1 MDDDNDFMEMPPPR
15 QVARQTTVRRQ
26 RVGISHNHQRDVV
39 NIPIQSVRL
48 HDPRGTI
55 QRLELELKI
64 DLLDGNLSNEPM
76 RDVDASI
83 LLGDLS
89 KLEAYWMKLPS
100 VQSRDQYFN
109 SVLERFNIL
118 PSQDLSRIDLVQ
130 LQSHYNAQIF
140 TVCRLS
146 TTMGL
151 KNLLSSDE
159 PHQGVSDR
167 ILRLMH
173 IIDYQWKMI
182 VNFVMNHKLMDPTYP
197 LDNLTLSPFMEG
209 PQSMDRFPKLI
220 LHLRQRAAQFNYRR
234 KGGSVYREIRTPGGH
249 RSRAWKRECTLEV
262 FVRQQTDTT
271 DQTLFNLA
279 TPDSNYKK
287 RAASELED
295 GEYPD
300 FPRLIP
306 NRHIH
311 SFLEGIYD
319 VKNHKFYDY
328 VHDIPPFDM
337 VSTKYHPCTF
347 KSEWAAEV
355 PEEIRLKTGIE
366 GLRAEVDW
374 INNLVPTPHLDEI
387 FKAQHITDA
396 ELDRAC
402 FKALA
407 IGKMLYAQCE
417 IENWQ
422 IFFVLIGKA
431 GTGKSSMGLI
441 IKQFYNFEDIG
452 LISSNQRGD
461 FGAQDLADKHIW
473 LCFELKENFNGVATC
488 DLQSMASA
496 EPLSLNV
503 KFKSNLVIESW
514 KPSFMF
520 FGNELS
526 SKWNDNAGNFHRRI
540 ICGYFNYKV
549 EKQDPDLQ
557 QKIQSE
563 IGAIIVQTNLL
574 YRCWVRRYGHG
585 KIENYLTP
593 YFKKTHEYI
602 KMTLN
607 PIRSFLKNEK
617 RLVTGG
623 GTGYYLPEKC
633 FWKLLQSYCSTY
645 NLPQVNKN
653 TQQLG
658 DVFDEE
664 GIAILERTESRPFV
678 TEACYLSQ
686 SSSDIQKIQNTTD
699 KFYVGIGLRIIE
711 ESPYKYI
718 YMGQTPSEAIKNV
731 QPTPPSLPQPPS
743 LQPPSVSGSA
753 SSSLTTPLTTPLS
766 TPLAS
771 SSVG

>member
-1 MDDDNDFMEMPPPR
+1 MDDDIDFIDIPQPQQHHQPTR
-15 QVARQTTVRRQ
+15 TTLQTTQSTQSTRTTLQRRQ
-26 RVGISHNHQRDVV
+26 RVQYSQRDIV
-39 NIPIQSVRL
+39 NIPIQPVRL
-48 HDPRGTI
+48 HDPRETI
-55 QRLELELKI
+55 KKLELKI
-64 DLLDGNLSNEPM
+64 DLLDGNPSNEPL
-76 RDVDASI
+76 RDVDATI
-83 LLGDLS
+83 LLDDLN

-100 VQSRDQYFN
+100 VHSRDEYMN
-109 SVLERFNIL
+109 TVLTRFNIP
-118 PSQDLSRIDLVQ
+118 PSQDLSRIDLIQ
-130 LQSHYNAQIF
+130 LQSHYNAQVF

-151 KNLLSSDE
+151 KNMLSSDE
-159 PHQGVSDR
+159 PHKLLSDR

-182 VNFVMNHKLMDPTYP
+182 VNFVMSHKLMDPTYP

-220 LHLRQRAAQFNYRR
+220 LFLRQRAAQFNYRR
-234 KGGSVYREIRTPGGH
+234 KGGSVYKEIRTPGGH
-249 RSRAWKRECTLEV
+249 RSRAWKRECSLEV
-262 FVRQQTDTT
+262 FVRQQTDTS

-279 TPDSNYKK
+279 TPTNNYKK
-287 RAASELED
+287 QAADELET

-300 FPRLIP
+300 FPKLKP

-311 SFLEGIYD
+311 SFLDGIYD
-319 VKNHKFYDY
+319 VMNHKFYDY

-337 VSTKYHPCTF
+337 VSTKYHPCSF
-347 KSEWAAEV
+347 KPEWATEV
-355 PEEIRLKTGIE
+355 PEEIQKMTGIE
-366 GLRAEVDW
+366 GLRAEVEW
-374 INNLVPTPHLDEI
+374 INNLIPTPHLDEI
-387 FKAQHITDA
+387 FKAQRITDV

-417 IENWQ
+417 IESWQ

-473 LCFELKENFNGVATC
+473 LCFELKENFQGVATC
-488 DLQSMASA
+488 DLQSMASG

-503 KFKSNLVIESW
+503 KFKSNLVVEQW

-526 SKWNDNAGNFHRRI
+526 TKWNDNAGNFHRRI

-563 IGAIIVQTNLL
+563 IGAIIAQTNLL
-574 YRCWVRRYGHG
+574 FRCWVRRYKHT
-585 KIENYLTP
+585 KIENHLTP

-617 RLVTGG
+617 RIVMEGPG
-623 GTGYYLPEKC
+623 CYMPEKC
-633 FWKLLQSYCSTY
+633 FWKLLQSYCQGY
-645 NLPQVNKN
+645 NLPPVNKN

-664 GIAILERTESRPFV
+664 GITILERTESRPFV
-678 TEACYLSQ
+678 TESCFLSQ
-686 SSSDIQKIQNTTD
+686 SSQDITKIQNCTD
-699 KFYVGIGLRIIE
+699 KFYIGIGLRIIE
-711 ESPYKYI
+711 ESQYRYI
-718 YMGQTPSEAIKNV
+718 YMGQTTNDTFKTDQTLPSSTV
-731 QPTPPSLPQPPS
+731 TPSLAPS
-743 LQPPSVSGSA
+743 
-753 SSSLTTPLTTPLS
+753 TPS
-766 TPLAS
+766 TPLVAAFPSTS
-771 SSVG
+771 SS

>member
-1 MDDDNDFMEMPPPR
+1 MDDENDFIDMPAPR
-15 QVARQTTVRRQ
+15 RSAPQTNPTNATNARPQFSRRQ
-26 RVGISHNHQRDVV
+26 RVHHTPRDVV
-39 NIPIQSVRL
+39 NLPIQPVRL
-48 HDPRGTI
+48 HDPRTTI
-55 QRLELELKI
+55 QRLELKI
-64 DLLDGNLSNEPM
+64 DLLDGNPSNEPL
-76 RDVDASI
+76 RDVDATI
-83 LLGDLS
+83 LLDDLN
-89 KLEAYWMKLPS
+89 KLEAFWMKLPS
-100 VQSRDQYFN
+100 VQSRDQFLN
-109 SVLERFNIL
+109 TVLQRFNIS
-118 PSQDLSRIDLVQ
+118 PTQDLSRIDLVQ

-146 TTMGL
+146 TTLGL

-159 PHQGVSDR
+159 PHKGVSDR

-173 IIDYQWKMI
+173 IIDYQYKMI
-182 VNFVMNHKLMDPTYP
+182 VNFVMNHKLMDPSYP

-220 LHLRQRAAQFNYRR
+220 LFLRQRAAQFNYRR
-234 KGGSVYREIRTPGGH
+234 KGGSVYKEIRTPGGH
-249 RSRAWKRECTLEV
+249 RSRAWKRECSLEV
-262 FVRQQTDTT
+262 FVRQQTDTS
-271 DQTLFNLA
+271 DQVLFNLA
-279 TPDSNYKK
+279 TLHNNYKK
-287 RAASELED
+287 HAAEELEN

-300 FPRLIP
+300 FPVLVP

-311 SFLEGIYD
+311 SFLDGIYD

-328 VHDIPPFDM
+328 VHDLPPFDL
-337 VSTKYHPCTF
+337 VSTKYHPCQF
-347 KSEWAAEV
+347 KPEWATEV
-355 PEEIRLKTGIE
+355 PEEIRSKTGIE
-366 GLRAEVDW
+366 GLRAEVEW
-374 INNLVPTPHLDEI
+374 INKLIPTPHLDEI

-452 LISSNQRGD
+452 LISSNQRAD

-473 LCFELKENFNGVATC
+473 LCFELKENFQGVATC

-503 KFKSNLVIESW
+503 KFKSNLVIEQW
-514 KPSFMF
+514 RPSFMF

-563 IGAIIVQTNLL
+563 IGAIIAQTNLMF
-574 YRCWVRRYGHG
+574 RCWVRRYGHG

-617 RLVTGG
+617 RLITG
-623 GTGYYLPEKC
+623 GTGYYMPDKC
-633 FWKLLQSYCSTY
+633 FWKLLQSYCQTY
-645 NLPQVNKN
+645 NLPPVNKN

-664 GIAILERTESRPFV
+664 GIAIIEKTESRPFV
-678 TEACYLSQ
+678 IEACYLSQ
-686 SSSDIQKIQNTTD
+686 SSSDITKIQNCTD
-699 KFYVGIGLRIIE
+699 KFYVGIGLRIVD
-711 ESPYKYI
+711 ESPYRYL
-718 YMGQTPSEAIKNV
+718 YMGQTPNDMIKNT
-731 QPTPPSLPQPPS
+731 PTPSVPLPATAPTS
-743 LQPPSVSGSA
+743 SSSSVSA
-753 SSSLTTPLTTPLS
+753 SSP
-766 TPLAS
+766 
-771 SSVG
+771 SVATI

>member
-1 MDDDNDFMEMPPPR
+1 MDDENDFVDMPAPR
-15 QVARQTTVRRQ
+15 RNVAQGTHNGTQPSQTSQARQQCSRRQ
-26 RVGISHNHQRDVV
+26 RVHHTQRDVV
-39 NIPIQSVRL
+39 NLPIQPVRL
-48 HDPRGTI
+48 HDPRTTI
-55 QRLELELKI
+55 QRLELKI
-64 DLLDGNLSNEPM
+64 DLLDGNPSNEPL
-76 RDVDASI
+76 RDVDATI
-83 LLGDLS
+83 LLDDLN
-89 KLEAYWMKLPS
+89 KLEAFWMKLPS

-109 SVLERFNIL
+109 TVLQRFNIT
-118 PSQDLSRIDLVQ
+118 PTQDLSRIDLVQ

-146 TTMGL
+146 TTLGL

-159 PHQGVSDR
+159 PHKGVSDR

-182 VNFVMNHKLMDPTYP
+182 VNFVMNHKLMDPSYP

-220 LHLRQRAAQFNYRR
+220 LFLRQRAAQFNYRR
-234 KGGSVYREIRTPGGH
+234 KGGSVYKEIRTPGGH
-249 RSRAWKRECTLEV
+249 RSRAWKRECSLEV
-262 FVRQQTDTT
+262 FVRQQTDTS
-271 DQTLFNLA
+271 DQVLFNLA
-279 TPDSNYKK
+279 TLHNNYKK
-287 RAASELED
+287 HAAEELEN

-300 FPRLIP
+300 FPVLVP

-311 SFLEGIYD
+311 SFLDGIYD

-328 VHDIPPFDM
+328 VHDLPPFDM
-337 VSTKYHPCTF
+337 VSTKYHPCQF
-347 KSEWAAEV
+347 KPEWATEV
-355 PEEIRLKTGIE
+355 PEEIRLKTGPE

-374 INNLVPTPHLDEI
+374 INKLIPTPHLDEI

-452 LISSNQRGD
+452 LISSNQRAD

-473 LCFELKENFNGVATC
+473 LCFELKENFQGVATC

-503 KFKSNLVIESW
+503 KFKSNLVIEQW
-514 KPSFMF
+514 RPSFMF

-563 IGAIIVQTNLL
+563 IGAIIAQTNLMF
-574 YRCWVRRYGHG
+574 RCWVRRYGHG

-617 RLVTGG
+617 RLITG
-623 GTGYYLPEKC
+623 GTGYYMPDKC
-633 FWKLLQSYCSTY
+633 FWKLLQSYCQGY
-645 NLPQVNKN
+645 NLPPVNKN

-664 GIAILERTESRPFV
+664 GIAIIEKTESRPFV
-678 TEACYLSQ
+678 VEACYLSQ
-686 SSSDIQKIQNTTD
+686 SSSDIQKLQNCTD
-699 KFYVGIGLRIIE
+699 KFYVGIGLRIID
-711 ESPYKYI
+711 ESPYRYL
-718 YMGQTPSEAIKNV
+718 YMGQTPNDMIKNT
-731 QPTPPSLPQPPS
+731 PTPSVPLHPTSTTS
-743 LQPPSVSGSA
+743 SSPSVST
-753 SSSLTTPLTTPLS
+753 SSPSITTV
-766 TPLAS
+766 A
-771 SSVG
+771 